1 MAGRHTLFL
10 ASVVLTFLFGHLAW
24 AATPCKDYNRP
35 NPLMDYVPQEI
46 GIGDHFY
53 TSLKDGD
60 CRVCHVI
67 NLADRHHHTDL
78 ALSRG
83 LCTPCHVRK
92 TTPPYV
98 EIVMNCTIPGCHSS
112 VDLGP
117 LDQLET
123 PPNGWHHYTLF
134 SANDMCTACHDSDL
148 IDHIS
153 NDPYLPPDP
162 PPTCILPTPFN
173 CENCH
178 WEQPV
183 VDPNGW
189 NNGDGPPYPTGN
201 EAHPSTYDHNLSTA
215 YNMYG
220 TSTPTTPGDEYHEY
234 GRKIESN
241 FDTHHML
248 FNGNVSTQCGL
259 CHGNDPDDP
268 NWDPANPELIRYC
281 ETCHN
286 IATLHAI
293 EPHIGTGSIEDSTAV
308 NGWQAVGFHLP
319 DTSNTDTADVMPVN
333 YTGFTANE
341 QCFGCHAGDLFASL
355 PGETLPLVPKVT
367 DITPKMATRDKSIT
381 LTGAHFG
388 AGITQDR
395 SVLIKSTSGQDWSE
409 ATVSFWSDAEI
420 LFTLPGSLEVG
431 NYHVMV
437 ATEIGDSNVVA
448 LTLTES
454 EEDLSISPI
463 IGKCREIITV
473 SGQSV
478 PAQDIIDE
486 ILGEGVCRMVQIVG
500 PSGTYTAT
508 AYGAWSA
515 TDFKFRM
522 GDVFE
527 DLDYDYLR
535 DLAEPL
541 LRLCEGFSI
550 GEYLIYLKDIYYEDT
565 DGSNGYSH
573 GDMINKVETS
583 GPLSFTLESG
593 PALYAVYPRNAE
605 RSHYCSGGK
614 LVNGV
619 AKMYGSGFGSTQGTS
634 TVYIGTGP
642 MYTANSG
649 LALERVI
656 WSENLIKVGVDVP
669 PGAKGMTLYLWV
681 EKDGQKT
688 DASYGWPGIQILDSE
703 TCP

>member
-1 MAGRHTLFL
+1 MGGRYTFFL
-10 ASVVLTFLFGHLAW
+10 GSILSILLCGHITW

-46 GIGDHFY
+46 GIGDHLY
-53 TSLKDGD
+53 TSLTTAD
-60 CRVCHVI
+60 CRVCHGT
-67 NLADRHHHTDL
+67 NLADRHHHSEL
-78 ALSRG
+78 ALSQG
-83 LCTPCHVRK
+83 LCTSCHGRK

-98 EIVMNCTIPGCHSS
+98 EIMPDCTAQGCHAGA
-112 VDLGP
+112 DLGP
-117 LDQLET
+117 LDELET

-134 SANDMCTACHDSDL
+134 SANDKCTACHDSDL

-153 NDPYLPPDP
+153 NDAYLPPDYP
-162 PPTCILPTPFN
+162 PPYILPTPFN

-183 VDPNGW
+183 ADPNEW

-201 EAHPSTYDHNLSTA
+201 EGHPSTYDHNPSPG

-220 TSTPTTPGDEYHEY
+220 TSTPTIPADEYHEY

-241 FDTHHML
+241 FNTHHML

-259 CHGNDPDDP
+259 CHGHDPDDP
-268 NWDPANPELIRYC
+268 SWDPANPELIRYC

-293 EPHIGTGSIEDSTAV
+293 EPHVGTGSIEDPTAV
-308 NGWQAVGFHLP
+308 NGWQAAGFHLP
-319 DTSNTDTADVMPVN
+319 DTSNTDTTDVMPTN
-333 YTGFTANE
+333 YIGFTANE
-341 QCFGCHAGDLFASL
+341 QCVGCHDDSL
-355 PGETLPLVPKVT
+355 LDDSPPDEALPLVPKVT
-367 DITPKMATRDKSIT
+367 DISPEIGAWAEIT
-381 LTGAHFG
+381 ITGEHFG
-388 AGITQDR
+388 SGVTQDR
-395 SVLIKSTSGQDWSE
+395 SLLVKPTSGEDWSPISVSSWMDTQLQL
-409 ATVSFWSDAEI
+409 TV
-420 LFTLPGSLEVG
+420 PGNLEVG
-431 NYHVMV
+431 NYHFMV
-437 ATEIGDSNVVA
+437 HTEVGDSNVVVF
-448 LTLTES
+448 TVTNN
-454 EEDLSISPI
+454 EDSLIMTPGS
-463 IGKCREIITV
+463 GKCREIITV

-508 AYGAWSA
+508 AYGAWST

-527 DLDYDYLR
+527 DLDHDYLR

-565 DGSNGYSH
+565 DGSSGYSH
-573 GDMINKVETS
+573 GDIIKKVETS
-583 GPLSFTLESG
+583 GPLRFTLESG
-593 PALYAVYPRNAE
+593 PALYAVNPRNIE
-605 RSHYCSGGK
+605 RSHYCSGDK

-619 AKMYGSGFGSTQGTS
+619 AKMYGSGFGSTQETG

-642 MYTANSG
+642 MYTSNAG

-656 WSENLIKVGVDVP
+656 WGNNLIKVGVDVP

-688 DASYGWPGIQILDSE
+688 DASYGWPGIRILNSE